1 MPFDVAVW
9 VERTIER
16 TIIRVD
22 AALVTDE
29 GARLLAAAFNCN
41 RERWQRVVN
50 EAERPQLTV
59 HTG

>member
-9 VERTIER
+9 VQRSPGG

-22 AALVTDE
+22 ADLVTDE

-41 RERWQRVVN
+41 HHRWQRAPK
-50 EAERPQLTV
+50 EADRPTLTV